1 MTHIKNRLRQ
11 TVVPNAKGLTCKL
24 ARKGVKNQAFL
35 LTQHCVDIDIIRG
48 RPSTAIPLEHL
59 HMCID
64 FVALFNW
71 TKT

>member
-11 TVVPNAKGLTCKL
+11 TVVPNAKELTCKL
-24 ARKGVKNQAFL
+24 ARKDVKNQAFL
-35 LTQHCVDIDIIRG
+35 LTQHCVDMDIIRG
-48 RPSTAIPLEHL
+48 STAIPLEHL

-64 FVALFNW
+64 FVALFRW